1 MNIFP
6 RSTASTGILPTAEG
20 NPSVNY
26 IARKYGDQKIGEILN
41 RIKSTRSVE
50 AGFRGSIGLGVEEL
64 SERWQK
70 EQKVLY
76 WPDIAKR
83 EEPADY
89 ARRLTDHRKDGGFYN
104 TSPVISPQGDKVA
117 FISNR
122 NDYFDVFLMSATDG
136 AILDKLA
143 NGNTTN
149 NFEELHLLTPGM
161 SWSPDGK
168 KLAVATKAGE
178 SDAILIIDV
187 SGGDD
192 EKLTFAVDGIASV
205 EWSPKGDLL
214 AFVGYKAQQSD
225 IYLYDFTT
233 KALTNLT
240 ADIFSDS
247 YPAWSPDGRTVYFSS
262 DRGSAVGG
270 GAVMRGNSYEQLD
283 AFSINIDTRQLTRIT
298 EWPNS
303 DETSKVISP
312 DGKRMLFVSDR
323 NGINNVYSVT
333 LEDRQFKP
341 ITNSLS
347 GVYQLTLSKDGSKMA
362 FASLNNAGFDIFLM
376 RNPFER
382 DLKMA
387 ELESTE
393 FYKTKFAAVA
403 AKEEQPAVAAEQP
416 DSAQADTTQRYGNNI
431 QLDFSN
437 YVFKDSLDESVPHDS
452 TIARLPQIADNVD
465 PDGALKV
472 NKYKLNFTP
481 DIIYGNA
488 GYDTFYGVTGST
500 VMAFSDLLGDHQ
512 IIFVTNLLLDLKN
525 SDYGLQYYY
534 MPNRVDFGIGGF
546 HSARFVII
554 NDIFGGSLYRF
565 RTYGGAVSASYPFD
579 RFNRMNFGLNLYNVS
594 KENLDYQGVPIEKR
608 MVLVPQVSYTH
619 DNSLW
624 GFTAPVNG
632 SRFRFNVFGTPKL
645 GATGLSFVNLDG
657 DYRTY
662 LRLGKNYNIAVRM
675 AGGGSF
681 GKNPQKY
688 MIGGV
693 ESWINPTFEGGYVPL
708 ENAEDY
714 LFLQTGLPLRGYN
727 YNAAIGSKYA
737 LFNFEFRYPFFAL
750 LQAGP
755 LPIGLQSI
763 GGAMFFDAGSAWNNE
778 KEFVAFTK
786 DSRGNTVTRDLL
798 MGMGTG
804 ARIFFLAFLVRLD
817 VAWAW
822 NYNGFSQPKYY
833 FSLGAD
839 F

>member
-1 MNIFP
+1 MAVRASFLRRVWVSWRLCCWGVCLRRPPRKTDSFGKNKVQYMKFTWYFLQSDHFDVYFADEGKPLAEFTAAAAESAYTSISKSFRYQIVNRIPIIVYNSHNDFQQTNVVSEYLEEGIGGVTELFKNRIVLPFEGDYKKFRHVIHHELVHGVLNDMFYGGSIQSIISNNI
-6 RSTASTGILPTAEG
+6 SLQLPLWFNEGLAEYEALRWDTDSDMFLRDATCHEYLPAINRLYG
-20 NPSVNY
+20 YFAYRGGQSVWWY
-26 IARKYGDQKIGEILN
+26 IASKYGDQKIGEILN

-50 AGFRGSIGLGVEEL
+50 AGFNGSLGLGVEEL

-104 TSPVISPQGDKVA
+104 TSPAISPQGDKVA
-117 FISNR
+117 FLSNR

-136 AILDKLA
+136 AILDKLS

-192 EKLTFAVDGIASV
+192 EKLTFAVDGIVSV

-240 ADIFSDS
+240 DDIFSDS

-312 DGKRMLFVSDR
+312 DGKRMLVVSDR

-347 GVYQLTLSKDGSKMA
+347 GVYQLSLSKDGSKMA

-416 DSAQADTTQRYGNNI
+416 DSAQADTTQRYGNDI

-465 PDGALKV
+465 
-472 NKYKLNFTP
+472 
-481 DIIYGNA
+481 
-488 GYDTFYGVTGST
+488 
-500 VMAFSDLLGDHQ
+500 
-512 IIFVTNLLLDLKN
+512 
-525 SDYGLQYYY
+525 
-534 MPNRVDFGIGGF
+534 R
-546 HSARFVII
+546 
-554 NDIFGGSLYRF
+554 
-565 RTYGGAVSASYPFD
+565 
-579 RFNRMNFGLNLYNVS
+579 
-594 KENLDYQGVPIEKR
+594 
-608 MVLVPQVSYTH
+608 
-619 DNSLW
+619 
-624 GFTAPVNG
+624 
-632 SRFRFNVFGTPKL
+632 
-645 GATGLSFVNLDG
+645 
-657 DYRTY
+657 
-662 LRLGKNYNIAVRM
+662 
-675 AGGGSF
+675 
-681 GKNPQKY
+681 
-688 MIGGV
+688 
-693 ESWINPTFEGGYVPL
+693 
-708 ENAEDY
+708 
-714 LFLQTGLPLRGYN
+714 
-727 YNAAIGSKYA
+727 
-737 LFNFEFRYPFFAL
+737 
-750 LQAGP
+750 
-755 LPIGLQSI
+755 
-763 GGAMFFDAGSAWNNE
+763 
-778 KEFVAFTK
+778 
-786 DSRGNTVTRDLL
+786 
-798 MGMGTG
+798 
-804 ARIFFLAFLVRLD
+804 
-817 VAWAW
+817 
-822 NYNGFSQPKYY
+822 
-833 FSLGAD
+833 
-839 F
+839 